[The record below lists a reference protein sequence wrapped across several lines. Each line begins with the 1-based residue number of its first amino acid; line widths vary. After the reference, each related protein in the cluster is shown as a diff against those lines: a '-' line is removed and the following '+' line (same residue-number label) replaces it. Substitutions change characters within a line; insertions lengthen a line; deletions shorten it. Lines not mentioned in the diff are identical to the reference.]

1 MYMADKVSIL
11 KTIKLL
17 LGMAEEVPASP
28 SYTLEDGT
36 PIEVSALEVGGSVI
50 VGDAPAPVGDHKL
63 SDGTIITVDEM
74 GIIVSVLPADV
85 LPVVPTDEPVLADAD
100 PIPPSDDVPANIETM
115 IDAAVKE
122 AVKEAVGEA
131 MGKYT
136 TKMAAQEKALK
147 TSVLLMEELM
157 KTVSVDTP
165 KPDQTFSKPPAVTRA
180 EKFSKLNEIVKN
192 LNK

>member
-1 MYMADKVSIL
+1 MADKVSIL

-36 PIEVSALEVGGSVI
+36 PIEVSALEVGGSVV

-74 GIIVSVLPADV
+74 GIIVSIVVAEAVAEVAAEEVVLHEA
-85 LPVVPTDEPVLADAD
+85 E
-100 PIPPSDDVPANIETM
+100 VPANIETM

-165 KPDQTFSKPPAVTRA
+165 KPDQTFLKPPAVTRA